1 MSINLDPDYNA
12 YTETIAAQRELI
24 VQERKRNRYKRCCY
38 GFLTLLSYVLVGFV
52 STDGTIIFCSKHN
65 CTIPTIYNSSI
76 VMVPL
81 QSEEGI
87 HALWFRE
94 GILSIMLFI
103 LLCYRMV
110 FCLMGTSSHCLSR
123 V

>member
-1 MSINLDPDYNA
+1 MSTDAGYNA

-24 VQERKRNRYKRCCY
+24 SQERKRNRYKRYCD
-38 GFLTLLSYVLVGFV
+38 GFLCLLSYVLVGFI
-52 STDGTIIFCSKHN
+52 STDGTILFCSNHN
-65 CTIPTIYNSSI
+65 CTIPTIDNSSL

-81 QSEEGI
+81 QSKEGI

-94 GILSIMLFI
+94 GILSIMLFV

-110 FCLMGTSSHCLSR
+110 FCLK
-123 V
+123 